1 MKKLK
6 LIVAQGL
13 RYLLAI
19 FMIFGGVQH
28 FLKPDFYAVFV
39 PSFLPMTELFI
50 YLSGVAEVVLGAML
64 FFKPSLSKWGAL
76 GVFALMIIFLPI
88 HVKDVFVDNPA
99 IGSHDA
105 ALIRLPVQFVFIAWS
120 YFVYS
125 FLKRR

>member
-1 MKKLK
+1 MEKFK
-6 LIVAQGL
+6 LILAQVA

-28 FLKPDFYAVFV
+28 FLKPSFYTVFV
-39 PSFLPMTELFI
+39 PSFMPFKEFI
-50 YLSGVAEVVLGAML
+50 ILSSGVVEVL
-64 FFKPSLSKWGAL
+64 FGVMILLKPQWAKYSAL
-76 GVFALMIIFLPI
+76 GVLALMIAFLPI

-99 IGSHDA
+99 IGSHDG